1 LLGSL
6 TLLEFGIELRIL
18 RVNDIGKESK
28 KLLIK
33 IFIILLLV
41 FLLGFWVGDE

>member
-1 LLGSL
+1 LKY
-6 TLLEFGIELRIL
+6 GIELRIL
-18 RVNDIGKESK
+18 KVNDIGKERK

-33 IFIILLLV
+33 IFIILLLI